1 MSKEI
6 RLRLMKSA
14 YKSDLAEYREKGY
27 ISGIGSRYW
36 KCPEYFEEFLKN
48 KQNEIKRLE
57 AELRG
62 ESVE

>member
-6 RLRLMKSA
+6 RLRLMENA

-36 KCPEYFEEFLKN
+36 KCPEYFEEFLERSRIAIE
-48 KQNEIKRLE
+48 QLE
-57 AELRG
+57 AELK
-62 ESVE
+62 EENA